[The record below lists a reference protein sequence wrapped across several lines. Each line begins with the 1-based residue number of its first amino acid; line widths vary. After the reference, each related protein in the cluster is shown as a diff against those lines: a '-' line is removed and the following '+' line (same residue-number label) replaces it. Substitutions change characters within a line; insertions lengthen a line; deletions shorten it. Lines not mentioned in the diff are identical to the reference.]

1 MKVILINHPLT
12 TWPGMMKSRTRLWTT
27 LIGYSKTVTYSRNV
41 YTFGGGLTAAD
52 LSRVRAEKKQ
62 KEKEAKEKNDRET
75 GHGGSLE
82 TDACDVGEATKT
94 TLRTLLLALLNQNIE
109 DVVLS
114 GRTVVPADVNAAVSR
129 SSVPSSLL
137 TCVIWIVQVRFKR
150 GDLAYEQRAVCMISN
165 STSAAE
171 LNLEKEYEEV
181 GAEGGDD
188 EDDKGEEY

>member
-1 MKVILINHPLT
+1 
-12 TWPGMMKSRTRLWTT
+12 MMKSRTRLWTT

-109 DVVLS
+109 DVVLVLYYS
-114 GRTVVPADVNAAVSR
+114 FNVDWIRL
-129 SSVPSSLL
+129 PS
-137 TCVIWIVQVRFKR
+137 K
-150 GDLAYEQRAVCMISN
+150 
-165 STSAAE
+165 
-171 LNLEKEYEEV
+171 
-181 GAEGGDD
+181 
-188 EDDKGEEY
+188 

>member
-1 MKVILINHPLT
+1 
-12 TWPGMMKSRTRLWTT
+12 MKSRTRLWTT
-27 LIGYSKTVTYSRNV
+27 LLGYSKTVTYSRNV
-41 YTFGGGLTAAD
+41 YIFGGGLTAAD
-52 LSRVRAEKKQ
+52 LSLVRAEKKQ

-75 GHGGSLE
+75 GHGDSLE

-109 DVVLS
+109 DVVL
-114 GRTVVPADVNAAVSR
+114 
-129 SSVPSSLL
+129 
-137 TCVIWIVQVRFKR
+137 
-150 GDLAYEQRAVCMISN
+150 
-165 STSAAE
+165 

>member
-1 MKVILINHPLT
+1 
-12 TWPGMMKSRTRLWTT
+12 MKSRTRLWTT
-27 LIGYSKTVTYSRNV
+27 LLGYSKTVTYSRNV
-41 YTFGGGLTAAD
+41 YIFGGGLTAAD

-75 GHGGSLE
+75 GHGDSLE

-109 DVVLS
+109 DVVLE
-114 GRTVVPADVNAAVSR
+114 
-129 SSVPSSLL
+129 
-137 TCVIWIVQVRFKR
+137 VIN
-150 GDLAYEQRAVCMISN
+150 EQRAVCMISN

-188 EDDKGEEY
+188 EDDKEALHQDPRSKPSRAGRTDGGGGARGVPSSLSKSFE